1 MPFSRGPLCH
11 ALAVATGVLTY
22 LGTLLIEGLTGGDLA
37 RAFGREA
44 MDTAPYW
51 YFGLPACYLAAGL
64 LGYLGRVRS
73 WRWSPEMLATH
84 SVCTLLLAG
93 SGLSLWPLALL
104 FALTLALPGL
114 LTAWLGSLVWR
125 CRSGPHAAGP

>member
-22 LGTLLIEGLTGGDLA
+22 LGTLLIEGLTSGDLA

-51 YFGLPACYLAAGL
+51 YFGLPACYLAAGV
-64 LGYLGRVRS
+64 LGYLGRERS
-73 WRWSPEMLATH
+73 WRWSPEMAATH

-93 SGLSLWPLALL
+93 SGLGLWPLALL
-104 FALTLALPGL
+104 FALILALPGQ
-114 LTAWLGSLVWR
+114 LTAWLGAFVYR
-125 CRSGPHAAGP
+125 RRST